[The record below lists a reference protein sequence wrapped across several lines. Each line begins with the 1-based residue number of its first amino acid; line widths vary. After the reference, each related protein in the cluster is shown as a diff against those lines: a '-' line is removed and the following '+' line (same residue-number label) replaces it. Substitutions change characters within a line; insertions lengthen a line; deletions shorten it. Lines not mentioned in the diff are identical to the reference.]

1 MRLSNFTAER
11 PLAQCASAL
20 LLAVLASAS
29 AAALVVQWDYSSRP
43 ARSRA
48 AGLQAM
54 TMLAEE
60 HASVA
65 GYAAGVTQAQNEAN
79 RAAEQDAIAMKTA
92 AAEQAASDEKLA
104 LLETAGARP
113 ASVVPPAP
121 VVQKSR
127 QLALREL
134 QPAAPPLQLAAMMQP
149 VPARLPARLPAGGL
163 VTRRAREVIATVE
176 RIPGWVREAANWVV
190 DVPAQALPRWPRRF
204 NISSL

>member
-43 ARSRA
+43 ARSHA

-113 ASVVPPAP
+113 ASVVPPAS

-127 QLALREL
+127 QLSLREL
-134 QPAAPPLQLAAMMQP
+134 QPVAPPLQLAEMMQP
-149 VPARLPARLPAGGL
+149 VPARLPAGGL

>member
-11 PLAQCASAL
+11 SLAQCASAL
-20 LLAVLASAS
+20 LFAVLASAS
-29 AAALVVQWDYSSRP
+29 AAAFVIQWDYSSRP
-43 ARSRA
+43 TRSHT

-104 LLETAGARP
+104 LLETAGTRP
-113 ASVVPPAP
+113 ASVVPPAS

-134 QPAAPPLQLAAMMQP
+134 QPVAPPLQLAEMMQP
-149 VPARLPARLPAGGL
+149 VPARLPAGGL